1 MVKLSLIYHTHLR
14 LHHICYL
21 LHVLS
26 ICKIIAKKSAKNIRL
41 NKSVLNQFGHILN
54 ELDGSFVGTGTAANF
69 AGATSMTM
77 MMALHT
83 GENGENGS

>member
-1 MVKLSLIYHTHLR
+1 MQN
-14 LHHICYL
+14 
-21 LHVLS
+21 LS
-26 ICKIIAKKSAKNIRL
+26 ITVRKNRV
-41 NKSVLNQFGHILN
+41 KWVLIQLGNILN